1 MMPGMFRNRYLEY
14 AELMRQVREW
24 AERQGWGGRA
34 VSPETAAG
42 ILVGALGTLQA
53 HFGLG

>member
-1 MMPGMFRNRYLEY
+1 MGRAAGL
-14 AELMRQVREW
+14 
-24 AERQGWGGRA
+24 GGRA